1 MRAAAQRPLCGCT
14 PGTSPRE
21 HSCSSKSSDNSNSN
35 RNSSHNSNSNC
46 TISSS
51 SAGSC
56 LLQRHGTSPWNYGR
70 TAAKQ
75 RKQRKGIMLMASN
88 EVCTAGSVKRKGSA
102 PAHLDEV
109 AALRSTHLA
118 VGLRDAAVMAHPQA
132 QRAGVVSGT
141 SPRTTWTPMAPCLVV
156 AEAIE
161 AALGGS

>member
-1 MRAAAQRPLCGCT
+1 MRLAVYGTFSAAGYE
-14 PGTSPRE
+14 RE
-21 HSCSSKSSDNSNSN
+21 
-35 RNSSHNSNSNC
+35 
-46 TISSS
+46 
-51 SAGSC
+51 SAAMPSG
-56 LLQRHGTSPWNYGR
+56 RYPGTSPWNYGR

-156 AEAIE
+156 AEVIQ